1 MTEIEK
7 IHWLID
13 RERVRETV
21 ACYPV
26 AIDSRDWKLFRS
38 IFTDE
43 IEVLLTV
50 AQGADRPHQRV
61 NADRFTESVTK
72 VITSFAATQHFL
84 TDYRVTVAGD
94 TATCLSY
101 MYARHIPPKDRPAQ
115 AIWDLGGYYEYHLK
129 RSGNGWKIP
138 KYSLIITWET
148 NRPRDLAIDL
158 G

>member
-1 MTEIEK
+1 VRELLPLAAEFVAEFGMTEIEK

-101 MYARHIPPKDRPAQ
+101 MY
-115 AIWDLGGYYEYHLK
+115 GYYEYHLK